1 MSLVFV
7 NGCWS
12 ISYSPKSP
20 LISSLKNTKALA
32 QQKKHRDLLVNL
44 RSELVDDCCI
54 FLQDIENQRT
64 SGQETN
70 PCCKQPNWPKVLLR
84 IIIII
89 QDFTITRDCYL
100 NNVTTTTHHL
110 TSHCHRKHYHLYLQ
124 MIVNA
129 HHFYTQMICIYIY
142 RNPQNDR
149 KSESSLIQWGYTNFY
164 HPIFDHGAEWIC
176 QCPAWAASEQG
187 WAQMLCWAP
196 APPSLGFWN
205 FTKKWGFHGIL
216 FAKLRE
222 DEGSCLF
229 HGRFFHAATRWYMDK
244 YGLSQNGGFI
254 LKRTRIQSFNIEI
267 LQRQQ
272 SWIIKTN
279 GIEQIDRKAC
289 VYWIKVHR

>member
-1 MSLVFV
+1 MHII
-7 NGCWS
+7 S
-12 ISYSPKSP
+12 I
-20 LISSLKNTKALA
+20 
-32 QQKKHRDLLVNL
+32 HRWYV
-44 RSELVDDCCI
+44 
-54 FLQDIENQRT
+54 
-64 SGQETN
+64 
-70 PCCKQPNWPKVLLR
+70 
-84 IIIII
+84 
-89 QDFTITRDCYL
+89 
-100 NNVTTTTHHL
+100 
-110 TSHCHRKHYHLYLQ
+110 
-124 MIVNA
+124 
-129 HHFYTQMICIYIY
+129 YIY